1 MTHARLGPTMPLF
14 VAEHRHPADRCPA
27 GNPQMAPF
35 LLQILSDANAR
46 KAGLHIHGDAVAR
59 GQHHLYVIVEGPNEA
74 AVRQY
79 LAPFGQAGSLDVL
92 PASTC
97 EEVVARGAC

>member
-1 MTHARLGPTMPLF
+1 MALF

-35 LLQILSDANAR
+35 LLQILSDENAS
-46 KAGLHIHGDAVAR
+46 KAGLKLHGDAVAK
-59 GQHHLYVIVEGPNEA
+59 GQHHLFVIIEGPSET

-79 LAPFGQAGSLDVL
+79 LGPFAQAGSLDVI

-97 EEVVARGAC
+97 EEVVDRGAC

>member
-1 MTHARLGPTMPLF
+1 MALF
-14 VAEHRHPADRCPA
+14 VAEHRHTADHCPA

-35 LLQILSDANAR
+35 LLQILSPENAA
-46 KAGLHIHGDAVAR
+46 KAGLKLHGDAVAR
-59 GQHHLYVIVEGPNEA
+59 GQHHLYVILEGPNEA

-79 LAPFGQAGSLDVL
+79 LGAFAQAGTLDVI

-97 EEVVARGAC
+97 EEVVGRGAC

>member
-1 MTHARLGPTMPLF
+1 MALF
-14 VAEHRHPADRCPA
+14 VAEHQHTADHCPA

-35 LLQILSDANAR
+35 LLQILSNENAA
-46 KAGLHIHGDAVAR
+46 KAGLKLHADAVTR
-59 GQHHLYVIVEGPNEA
+59 GQHHLYVIIEGPNEA

-79 LAPFGQAGSLDVL
+79 LSPFAQAGSLDVVS
-92 PASTC
+92 ASSC

>member
-1 MTHARLGPTMPLF
+1 MALF
-14 VAEHRHPADRCPA
+14 VAEHRHTADHCPA

-35 LLQILSDANAR
+35 LLQILSNENAAR
-46 KAGLHIHGDAVAR
+46 AELKLHGDAVAR
-59 GQHHLYVIVEGPNEA
+59 GKHHLYVIVEGPSEA

-79 LAPFGQAGSLDVL
+79 LAPFVQAGTLDVI

-97 EEVVARGAC
+97 EEVVGRGAC

>member
-1 MTHARLGPTMPLF
+1 MPLF

-35 LLQILSDANAR
+35 LLQILSEENAS
-46 KAGLHIHGDAVAR
+46 KSGLRLVGDAVAR
-59 GQHHLYVIVEGPNEA
+59 GQHHLYVIVEGPSET
-74 AVRQY
+74 AVREY
-79 LAPFGQAGSLDVL
+79 LGPFAQAGSLDVF

-97 EEVVARGAC
+97 EDVVARGAC

>member
-1 MTHARLGPTMPLF
+1 MALF
-14 VAEHRHPADRCPA
+14 VAEHTHPADHCPA
-27 GNPQMAPF
+27 ANPKMAPF
-35 LLQILSDANAR
+35 LLQVLSNESAS
-46 KAGLHIHGDAVAR
+46 KAGLKIHGDAVAK

-79 LAPFGQAGSLDVL
+79 LGPFAQAGTLEVI
-92 PASTC
+92 PASSC

>member
-1 MTHARLGPTMPLF
+1 MPLF
-14 VAEHRHPADRCPA
+14 VAEHRHPPDHCPA

-35 LLQILSDANAR
+35 LLQILSPANAA
-46 KAGLHIHGDAVAR
+46 KAGLTLHGDAVAR
-59 GQHHLYVIVEGPNEA
+59 GQHHLYVILEAPDEA

-79 LAPFGQAGSLDVL
+79 LGAFAQAGSLDIV

-97 EEVVARGAC
+97 EEVVGRGAC